1 MRKLDHDLNVLYEF
15 LEKNFTNDEYI
26 ISIFSDHGRTFL
38 SNSRDTL
45 SFERRRVEW
54 LIRGR
59 NIPSKE
65 CFEFTENIDI
75 FDTILKKSGINNYNQ
90 DNLDGHMPN
99 FIGGE
104 KKKDYVITQN
114 IYPYSSFYWFLVMGF
129 LFYYFSLNKSVS
141 VRILTDLLDSDQK
154 ELEYNN
160 LLNSYLT
167 QDSFLNRLNV
177 LLNRNLIVHRKKEY
191 VLTKKG
197 KRVASIYIKIQ
208 KLFLVKDSG

>member
-1 MRKLDHDLNVLYEF
+1 MRKLDHNLNVLYEF

-75 FDTILKKSGINNYNQ
+75 FDTILKKSGINNYNEN
-90 DNLDGHMPN
+90 NLDGHMPN

-114 IYPYSSFYWFLVMGF
+114 IYPY
-129 LFYYFSLNKSVS
+129 
-141 VRILTDLLDSDQK
+141 
-154 ELEYNN
+154 
-160 LLNSYLT
+160 NSYKAVITDKDYQFEFESKCPINDIEEVSPDVFTYTLINLKTTLAENNEQIILKYRKICMEKVT
-167 QDSFLNRLNV
+167 QLQKKPFKKIFPLLRL
-177 LLNRNLIVHRKKEY
+177 
-191 VLTKKG
+191 
-197 KRVASIYIKIQ
+197 
-208 KLFLVKDSG
+208 

>member
-26 ISIFSDHGRTFL
+26 ISIFSDHGRRFL
-38 SNSRDTL
+38 SKKGDIL

-99 FIGGE
+99 FIGC
-104 KKKDYVITQN
+104 
-114 IYPYSSFYWFLVMGF
+114 
-129 LFYYFSLNKSVS
+129 
-141 VRILTDLLDSDQK
+141 
-154 ELEYNN
+154 
-160 LLNSYLT
+160 
-167 QDSFLNRLNV
+167 
-177 LLNRNLIVHRKKEY
+177 
-191 VLTKKG
+191 
-197 KRVASIYIKIQ
+197 
-208 KLFLVKDSG
+208 